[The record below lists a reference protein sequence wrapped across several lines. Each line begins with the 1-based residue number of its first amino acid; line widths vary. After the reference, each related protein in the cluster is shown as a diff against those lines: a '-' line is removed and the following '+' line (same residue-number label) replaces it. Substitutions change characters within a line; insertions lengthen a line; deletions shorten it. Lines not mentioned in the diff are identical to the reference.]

1 MRLELSHGVDDGVWG
16 YERPQRC
23 GIALGELQQE
33 PRVRRE
39 RFFRYVHPGPHAKVQ
54 EKANGALFR
63 VSPWSL
69 PRVPSHAP
77 HEPFHRRQQR
87 RGEPAAPVAP
97 EQVRDEREPPA
108 DLQRLLVQP
117 RAFEH
122 RRE

>member
-1 MRLELSHGVDDGVWG
+1 M
-16 YERPQRC
+16 
-23 GIALGELQQE
+23 
-33 PRVRRE
+33 RRE

-54 EKANGALFR
+54 EKANCALFR

-77 HEPFHRRQQR
+77 HQPFHRRQQR
-87 RGEPAAPVAP
+87 GREPAAPVAP